1 MKLVRRRRSENP
13 MWRCPRYPCAWLL
26 VFVISCTSGSAAET
40 LSGFSPEAWRKAAD
54 PQSADWSR
62 EQLLRQFAGSN
73 NIRAMSR
80 AEIIRSLGEPGVT
93 EQIYSPGEGSHGRID
108 FYRLSA
114 KNDDLFRVD
123 YDGEG
128 KVTGDLIE
136 ARSCACELCELARD
150 DAGSVPMQAL
160 EGSILQKD
168 PDGPHSSITMSELE
182 KRVGIPGKHHTAEA
196 RIGGRMWDIY
206 SALWRV
212 AGKPRGFLIVS
223 GTIPRTEQKE
233 FDQVPVENFAVVEAW
248 PECLPQ

>member
-1 MKLVRRRRSENP
+1 
-13 MWRCPRYPCAWLL
+13 
-26 VFVISCTSGSAAET
+26 
-40 LSGFSPEAWRKAAD
+40 
-54 PQSADWSR
+54 
-62 EQLLRQFAGSN
+62 
-73 NIRAMSR
+73 MSR